1 MDEREILRELVAGNY
16 FKKDEY
22 FTEGQL
28 VSFSDFVQD
37 FRSIIKT
44 EEGNKYFKKTIKNL
58 ISSDDKRK
66 VLFGVP
72 FGRFYC
78 YDKEVVSKLEELA
91 ERPTGDNF
99 QIRVQAIYELLDDK
113 ASLNIDLERKERWA
127 DLLYANLDKYKQL
140 FRQVYLIHTDEEEK
154 KYRERLQKDKLLNTS
169 YNKKWVYLIE
179 LAVLAI
185 NEKDTLNILNSHL
198 EGNDTFTSGVAK
210 RCLEIFN

>member
-66 VLFGVP
+66 VLFGIP

-91 ERPTGDNF
+91 ERPTGDDF
-99 QIRVQAIYELLDDK
+99 QIRVQAIYELLDDQ
-113 ASLNIDLERKERWA
+113 ASLNIDLEKKERWA
-127 DLLYANLDKYKQL
+127 DLLFGNLDEYKHL
-140 FRQVYLIHTDEEEK
+140 FEQVYSTPGNEQKYWEK
-154 KYRERLQKDKLLNTS
+154 LKGKLSDTS
-169 YNKKWVYLIE
+169 DNKKWIYLIE
-179 LAVLAI
+179 LAVLRI

>member
-28 VSFSDFVQD
+28 VSLSDLVQD
-37 FRSIIKT
+37 FRPIIKA

-66 VLFGVP
+66 VLFGIN

-78 YDKEVVSKLEELA
+78 YDEEVVSKLEELA
-91 ERPTGDNF
+91 ERPTGDDF
-99 QIRVQAIYELLDDK
+99 QIRVQAIYELLDDQ
-113 ASLNIDLERKERWA
+113 ASLNIDLEKKERWV
-127 DLLYANLDKYKQL
+127 DLLFANLDKYKQL
-140 FRQVYLIHTDEEEK
+140 FRQVYLIHTDEEK
-154 KYRERLQKDKLLNTS
+154 IKYWGILENKLLGAS

-179 LAVLAI
+179 LVVLGI
-185 NEKDTLNILNSHL
+185 NKKETLSILNRHL
-198 EGNDTFTSGVAK
+198 EGNDTFTSEVAK